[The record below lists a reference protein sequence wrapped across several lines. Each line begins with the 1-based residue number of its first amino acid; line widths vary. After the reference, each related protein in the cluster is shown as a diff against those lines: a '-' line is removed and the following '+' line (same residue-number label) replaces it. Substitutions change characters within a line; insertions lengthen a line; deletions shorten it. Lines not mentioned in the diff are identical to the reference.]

1 MLNASLSVPILT
13 FDTFDPGKS
22 GTPSMSNLPPVIISV
37 GKLILA
43 LMPGKL
49 TETLPLSLPE
59 LSMVMI
65 ASDELPDTFD
75 GLSSQLT
82 SNNAAETMEPNG
94 NNDDDI
100 VIFPTVLPG
109 QYTYAPEVQTLL
121 NVAVTPA

>member
-1 MLNASLSVPILT
+1 
-13 FDTFDPGKS
+13 
-22 GTPSMSNLPPVIISV
+22 
-37 GKLILA
+37 
-43 LMPGKL
+43 MP
-49 TETLPLSLPE
+49 LPLSLPE

-121 NVAVTPA
+121 NAAFTPA